1 MELAQLVAIAD
12 AVQRQGADETAVASL
27 RDAYPQLFFTLCG
40 DDDIPPRLA
49 PALKREGFNVYL
61 ADARDH
67 CVTLTTDL
75 EGATGIVFATVAEDD

>member
-27 RDAYPQLFFTLCG
+27 RDAYPNLFFTLCG
-40 DDDIPPRLA
+40 DDDIPARLA

-67 CVTLTTDL
+67 CVSLTTDL

>member
-40 DDDIPPRLA
+40 DDDVPARLA
-49 PALKREGFNVYL
+49 PVLKREGFNVYL

-67 CVTLTTDL
+67 CVSLTTDL
-75 EGATGIVFATVAEDD
+75 EAATGIVFATVAEDD